1 VPGALV
7 ENFAGWTVT
16 GTRITPVSGVGTA
29 EAEAA
34 NASAVVAVRSMM
46 GRGGESSWGLG
57 KKASVARSQ
66 AAASAARI

>member
-34 NASAVVAVRSMM
+34 NASAVVAVRSMR
-46 GRGGESSWGLG
+46 GRGGERQELG

>member
-1 VPGALV
+1 MPGALV

-46 GRGGESSWGLG
+46 GRGGEKQLWGQTGFSSA
-57 KKASVARSQ
+57 KP
-66 AAASAARI
+66 AASAARI

>member
-1 VPGALV
+1 MV

-46 GRGGESSWGLG
+46 GRGGERQLG